1 MYHLLDIRIGDLPV
15 RYDLYA
21 MSVLEKELGIGWYKD
36 IPQYDYD
43 KLTNIF
49 SVLIREGIRYLAF
62 QGSTYDYQEPEETEL
77 YLFFSKYSLSD
88 LRGLLFAVIQEST
101 LTEDE
106 KNEDEIG
113 EDDIQ
118 ILPERMT
125 NTVKKEEKGINFFQ
139 LYYCAQSEFNL
150 TLEQAKFLYLA
161 EWKYL
166 YKEYKNKFD
175 LELALRLNR
184 KTYAMAEQEEKQ
196 NLDFL

>member
-139 LYYCAQSEFNL
+139 LYYYAQSEFNL

-196 NLDFL
+196 NLDF

>member
-139 LYYCAQSEFNL
+139 LYYYAQSEFNL